1 MFTRRQ
7 FLTRTLRAS
16 SMVALGSVV
25 PQFVAQTAR
34 AAAPGKDNILVV
46 VEMTGGNDGLDTVI
60 PYADD
65 LYHKARPTLRQ
76 TKDVVVRLD
85 DHVGLNR
92 GMQGFRPL
100 WEQGHLAVVQ
110 GVGYPNPER
119 SHFEAMDIWQSADP
133 KRLLTTGWLGRATAE
148 TENRSGGVP
157 ILHLSNGKLPLA
169 LTGATGGGAVSVNDQ
184 NSFRLELGSND
195 GQRKGRRQ
203 LLSDLSGPASP
214 EGTAG
219 EADDLLSFVQRRQVQ
234 TLTAVD
240 HLRELL
246 EGPGAVQR
254 YGNGLGTKLQLIAG
268 LIAKGFGTRIF
279 YVSID
284 GFDTHAD
291 QGPQHSTLLG
301 ELADSVSAFFQQLKK
316 NGNDSRVRLMTY
328 SEFGRRVQENAS
340 RGTDHGAA
348 SCLFVAGP
356 SVQGGVVGK
365 HPSLS
370 DLDEGDLKFH
380 TDFRRVYATL
390 LDGWLGCRSEA
401 VLAAKWDHVKE
412 LEPRS

>member
-7 FLTRTLRAS
+7 FLTQTLRGS
-16 SMVALGSVV
+16 SLVALGAVI
-25 PQFVAQTAR
+25 PQFVARTAR

-46 VEMTGGNDGLDTVI
+46 IEMTGGNDGLDTVI

-92 GMQGFRPL
+92 GMSGLQSM

-133 KRLLTTGWLGRATAE
+133 KRLVTTGWLGRAATRI
-148 TENRSGGVP
+148 ENHSGGVP
-157 ILHLSNGKLPLA
+157 ILHVSNSKLPLA
-169 LTGATGGGAVSVNDQ
+169 LTGAPGGGAVSVNDQ
-184 NSFRLELGSND
+184 NSFRLELGGKD
-195 GQRKGRRQ
+195 GQPKVRRQ
-203 LLSDLSGPASP
+203 LLSDLSTPAMA
-214 EGTAG
+214 ERTTG
-219 EADDLLSFVQRRQVQ
+219 EANLLSFVQRRQVQ

-246 EGPGAVQR
+246 EGPGALR
-254 YGNGLGTKLQLIAG
+254 RFGSGLEPKLQLIAG

-291 QGPQHSTLLG
+291 QGQQHSNLLG
-301 ELADSVSAFFQQLKK
+301 ELANSISFFFRQLQTT
-316 NGNDSRVRLMTY
+316 GNADRVRLMTF

-348 SCLFVAGP
+348 SCMFVAGP
-356 SVQGGVVGK
+356 SVKGGVVGK

-380 TDFRRVYATL
+380 TDFRRLYATL
-390 LDGWLGCRSEA
+390 LDGWLGCPSEA
-401 VLAAKWDHVKE
+401 VLSAKWDHVKE
-412 LEPRS
+412 LEPRA